1 MRRMKD
7 TADSSHW
14 THLPNL
20 SKISHLPKLT
30 AVLLVAGC
38 FASGAQAQEH
48 GQKTFA
54 SAEAAS
60 QALVA
65 ATKDNDEKAMIAILG
80 PDEKQIVS
88 SGDESEDA
96 ASRATFVQKYEQMH
110 RLVKE
115 PDGTT
120 TLYIGAENWPTPIPL
135 VNKGTVWYFDA
146 EGAKREILLRRI
158 GRNELSTIRVC
169 QELAAAQKEYFG
181 KHNEYAQK
189 SESDSGQQDGLYW
202 KEAAGQP
209 KSPVGP
215 LVAAALVESSE
226 KSESGEAAPFR
237 GYYYRMLA
245 RQGKDAPGGAKNY
258 VVNGKMTDGFAFVAY
273 PAEYRSSGVMT
284 FLVSQDGAV
293 YEKDLGKK
301 TDALVKGMKE
311 FNPDASWRK
320 TNEFQPGDSSAEQKT
335 E

>member
-1 MRRMKD
+1 MRRMKE
-7 TADSSHW
+7 TADSSPW
-14 THLPNL
+14 SHLPSLSEIQL
-20 SKISHLPKLT
+20 SKIAAL
-30 AVLLVAGC
+30 VLAGFLVPSAL
-38 FASGAQAQEH
+38 AQEH

-54 SAEAAS
+54 SAEEAS
-60 QALVA
+60 TALVT
-65 ATKDNDEKAMIAILG
+65 ATKNNDEKAMIAILG

-96 ASRATFVQKYEQMH
+96 ASRATFVQKYEEMH

-135 VNKGTVWYFDA
+135 MNKGSVWYFDA
-146 EGAKREILLRRI
+146 ERAKREILLRRI

-202 KEAAGQP
+202 KEADGQP

-215 LVAAALVESSE
+215 LVAAALVESA
-226 KSESGEAAPFR
+226 KGAVGEPAPFR
-237 GYYYRMLA
+237 GYFYRMLTQ
-245 RQGKDAPGGAKNY
+245 QGKDAPGGAKAY
-258 VVNGKMTDGFAFVAY
+258 VSNGKMTDGFAFVAY

-301 TDALVKGMKE
+301 TEALAKGMKE
-311 FNPDASWRK
+311 FNPDASWKK
-320 TNEFQPGDSSAEQKT
+320 TQEFQPEDSGAEQKT